1 MAVFQTWIKLID
13 VPDVSKTDPFAP
25 GEMTLMTD
33 AANAGAKVLKVY
45 LDRCI
50 KRMSQKV
57 FTQAQVNLNP
67 TSSQVGS
74 TDVLIHLTQS
84 SVIRSSAASQ
94 DLTIQG
100 GGNSPGGGTAEFPQ
114 GVLCEVFWIRVKNSG
129 KDATERGKAF
139 ANLAIHELAHN
150 KSVGIPSKNFLQDVH
165 VNGGGGLFA
174 TSVAP
179 AMVRTGDLNTANEQF
194 LAGVLARPVKQYIS
208 WLFSDQYGF

>member
-1 MAVFQTWIKLID
+1 MAVFQAWIKVID
-13 VPDVSKTDPFAP
+13 VPDVSKTDPFAS
-25 GEMTLMTD
+25 GELTLITD
-33 AANAGAKVLKVY
+33 AASAGAKVLKVY

-50 KRMSQKV
+50 KRMFPKV

-67 TSSQVGS
+67 TSSQIGS

-94 DLTIQG
+94 NLTIQG

-129 KDATERGKAF
+129 KTAADRGKAF

-150 KSVGIPSKNFLQDVH
+150 KCVGIHSKNFLQDVH

-174 TSVAP
+174 TSVSP
-179 AMVRTGDLNTANEQF
+179 ALVKMGDLNTANEQF
-194 LAGVLARPVKQYIS
+194 LAKVLGRPVKQYTS
-208 WLFSDQYGF
+208 WLFSDEYGF